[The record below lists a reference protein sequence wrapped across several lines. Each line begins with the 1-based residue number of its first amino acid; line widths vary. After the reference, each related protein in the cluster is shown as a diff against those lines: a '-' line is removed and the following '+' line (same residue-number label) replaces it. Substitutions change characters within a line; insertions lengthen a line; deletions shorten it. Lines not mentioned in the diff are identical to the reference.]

1 MPRRPIVPTG
11 PYKRHILICADQSK
25 PKCAPREITVKAWT
39 RLKDR
44 IDELGLA
51 RGDGC
56 AFRSKVNCLRVCEQ
70 GPIAVVYPEGT
81 WYHSVQG
88 EVLDRIL
95 VEHVQGG
102 RPVEEYV
109 FARNPL
115 AMPVDQSPS
124 SSDTASSSQP
134 EPHR

>member
-1 MPRRPIVPTG
+1 MPRPLIVPTG

-25 PKCAPREITVKAWT
+25 PKCAPRNVTVKAWT

-44 IDELGLA
+44 LDELGLA
-51 RGDGC
+51 RGEGC
-56 AFRSKVNCLRVCEQ
+56 AFRSKVNCLRVCER

-81 WYHSVQG
+81 WYHSVRG
-88 EVLDRIL
+88 KVLERIL

-115 AMPVDQSPS
+115 TMAANHSPTNS
-124 SSDTASSSQP
+124 ETASSSQP
-134 EPHR
+134 DPQR